1 METVLEDKDNVS
13 LQGKG
18 QICLL
23 FTIIKIMSLSRAK
36 DGQVTGSP
44 FKSLLSPKLR
54 ESQLLYKSCVYRLTN
69 LSEFA

>member
-23 FTIIKIMSLSRAK
+23 FTIIKIMSLSSAK

>member
-23 FTIIKIMSLSRAK
+23 FTIIKIMSLSSAK

-44 FKSLLSPKLR
+44 FKTLLSPKLR